1 MISAEPI
8 SPLKTRLLKKAR
20 FEYFLVLLV
29 WGCVAWLSVLFLHR
43 LLLVVA
49 VSPMPALG
57 QLANPASVQQVVV
70 SPLQKVFGGF
80 DREPLAIRSTDIQL
94 VGFIHAGQDSVVA
107 VRIRNEPTRYL
118 RLLQADIDGW
128 RLESVKHGEIEI
140 SRLGETYRL
149 ASYPSRGGLRLSND

>member
-49 VSPMPALG
+49 VPPMPALG

-80 DREPLAIRSTDIQL
+80 DREPLALRSTDIQL

-128 RLESVKHGEIEI
+128 RLESVKDGEIEI